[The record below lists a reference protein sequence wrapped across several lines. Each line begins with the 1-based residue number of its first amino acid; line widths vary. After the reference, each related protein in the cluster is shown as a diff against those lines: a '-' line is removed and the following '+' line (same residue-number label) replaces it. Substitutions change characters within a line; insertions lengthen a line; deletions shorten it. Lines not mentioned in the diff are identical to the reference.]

1 MTTNSSS
8 SSSTTRYIIYKVYG
22 ISNKIQA
29 ISAISFS
36 TFALIHG
43 LQITSTL
50 IGGPSSMDSSLLLG
64 RPFYQDERM
73 EGLLVTGSI
82 TWHLLAGFTKSSI
95 QYLYF
100 NRNENKESSDILKI
114 DNNNNNNDNNNN
126 NNKINISNKKIGVL
140 PYHDVTG
147 QLLVP
152 LIYGHY
158 ILTRGLPKKIMGDS
172 AFIDVGIISWGLQNK
187 KWLTWTLHLTLI
199 GTGVYHMISG
209 FQLAYRRTFKSK
221 RNNAE
226 SLPSSSSSLLLNEES
241 EKEKEM
247 EKDHAQRVIVKKNQG
262 YQTSNIIIIGVST
275 ILVTGLVIISR
286 VNKIPMRREYQDIYS
301 RFLSLKI

>member
-1 MTTNSSS
+1 MTTNSS

-114 DNNNNNNDNNNN
+114 DNNNNNNNNKNNN
-126 NNKINISNKKIGVL
+126 SNKKIGIL

-209 FQLAYRRTFKSK
+209 FQLAYQRTFKSK
-221 RNNAE
+221 RSNAE
-226 SLPSSSSSLLLNEES
+226 SLSSSSSSLLLNEES
-241 EKEKEM
+241 EKEKE
-247 EKDHAQRVIVKKNQG
+247 KDHAQKVIVKKNQG

>member
-1 MTTNSSS
+1 
-8 SSSTTRYIIYKVYG
+8 
-22 ISNKIQA
+22 
-29 ISAISFS
+29 
-36 TFALIHG
+36 
-43 LQITSTL
+43 
-50 IGGPSSMDSSLLLG
+50 
-64 RPFYQDERM
+64 M

-82 TWHLLAGFTKSSI
+82 TWHLLAGLTKSSI

-100 NRNENKESSDILKI
+100 NKKDKNKESSDILKL
-114 DNNNNNNDNNNN
+114 DNNNNNNNN
-126 NNKINISNKKIGVL
+126 SNKKVGVL

-158 ILTRGLPKKIMGDS
+158 ILTRGLPKKIMGNS
-172 AFIDVGIISWGLQNK
+172 AFIDVGIVSWGLQNK

-209 FQLAYRRTFKSK
+209 FQLAYQRTFKSK
-221 RNNAE
+221 RNNTE
-226 SLPSSSSSLLLNEES
+226 SSLSSLLKEES
-241 EKEKEM
+241 EKEKE
-247 EKDHAQRVIVKKNQG
+247 KGHIQKIIVKKNQG
-262 YQTSNIIIIGVST
+262 HQASNIIIIGVST